1 MIDIIVIGAGVAG
14 CAIARE
20 LSRKKADI
28 LVVEREEDVCCGT
41 SKANSAIVHA
51 GYDATHGSLMAKLN
65 VEGSRMMEQLSRD
78 LDFHYRRNGSLVIML
93 SEEDRP
99 NLMKLYNNGI
109 ANGVEGLRIV
119 EREELV
125 QMEPNI
131 SDEAVAALYAPTG
144 DLSTLL
150 GWAVVVF
157 VLITYYKI
165 KANGLGGY
173 LKGYL
178 SPIPV
183 MAPMNVIS
191 EIATPVSMAFRHFG
205 NIASGSVIS
214 ALIYAALAA
223 GSNALLGWLPGVLG
237 DVLGAIPILQAGI
250 PAILGLY
257 FDLFTAVIQA
267 YIFSMLTM
275 MYIAAAAE

>member
-1 MIDIIVIGAGVAG
+1 MGDISINGAKVLIYNEMLGGPVLTETVVNTWIVMAV
-14 CAIARE
+14 IAFACWF
-20 LSRKKADI
+20 LGHDLK
-28 LVVEREEDVCCGT
+28 VH
-41 SKANSAIVHA
+41 ANSKRQHLAEYAVGFVNKLVRESMGPQWMNYVPMIA
-51 GYDATHGSLMAKLN
+51 SILLLSCLGSL
-65 VEGSRMMEQLSRD
+65 S
-78 LDFHYRRNGSLVIML
+78 SLFTL
-93 SEEDRP
+93 F
-99 NLMKLYNNGI
+99 
-109 ANGVEGLRIV
+109 
-119 EREELV
+119 
-125 QMEPNI
+125 
-131 SDEAVAALYAPTG
+131 APTG

-150 GWAVVVF
+150 GWAAVVF

-165 KANGLGGY
+165 KCGGLGNY
-173 LKGYL
+173 VKGFFA
-178 SPIPV
+178 PIPV

-223 GSNALLGWLPGVLG
+223 GSNALLGWLPGALG
-237 DVLGAIPILQAGI
+237 DVLGAIPILQVGI

-275 MYIAAAAE
+275 MYIAGAAATD